1 MTVTFFLPILFLLF
15 YVQVTWL
22 SRFRP
27 WEQKTWRTFHRFL
40 VKKSIFRISFCIKIS
55 FDYISSEKYIYYF
68 HNIHS
73 VNVHN
78 HSLARCCEDFSD
90 LARIMWNCN
99 VLVAMDAAIG
109 GWMIPLRLTDRTL
122 AHYIRCIWG
131 WFADQHINPWQRE
144 KLILSELW
152 SVRCF

>member
-27 WEQKTWRTFHRFL
+27 WEQKTWRTFLSFL
-40 VKKSIFRISFCIKIS
+40 VKKAIFWVSFCIKIS
-55 FDYISSEKYIYYF
+55 FDYISSEKYIFYF

-109 GWMIPLRLTDRTL
+109 GWMD
-122 AHYIRCIWG
+122 G
-131 WFADQHINPWQRE
+131 WFRSVWRIKPSPTICVASEVDLLINT
-144 KLILSELW
+144 LIHGSG
-152 SVRCF
+152 RN